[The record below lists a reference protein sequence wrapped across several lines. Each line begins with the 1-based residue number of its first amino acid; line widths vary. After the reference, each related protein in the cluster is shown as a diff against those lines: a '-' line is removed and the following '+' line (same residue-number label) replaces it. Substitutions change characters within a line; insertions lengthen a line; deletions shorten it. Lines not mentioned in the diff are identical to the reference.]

1 MSSEVKMSSLTRAL
15 FDERVRILV
24 DKLLEKERQKVE
36 EQFESLIQA
45 EAQRQVDIRLNPQK
59 MEQIN
64 YAYRNTIEL
73 VSLLQ

>member
-1 MSSEVKMSSLTRAL
+1 MSSEVKMSSFTRAL

-24 DKLLEKERQKVE
+24 DKLLEKERQKAE
-36 EQFESLIQA
+36 DQFESLIQA
-45 EAQRQVDIRLNPQK
+45 EAQRQVDIRLSPHR

-64 YAYRNTIEL
+64 YAYRDTIEL